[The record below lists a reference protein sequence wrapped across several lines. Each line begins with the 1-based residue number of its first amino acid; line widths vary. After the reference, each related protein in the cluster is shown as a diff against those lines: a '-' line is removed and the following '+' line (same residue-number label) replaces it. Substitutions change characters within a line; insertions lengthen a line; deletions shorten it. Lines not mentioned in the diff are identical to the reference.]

1 MPQMGQAELA
11 MIDQLVNKHARA
23 PPIPYLALWS
33 RDSFKECATACPLT
47 PTGGTRRPNEKEIVM
62 DHRTA
67 VPQIPRP
74 RSRKNYRLDVLLFM
88 TLMLLLLLFLGFSV
102 GAR

>member
-1 MPQMGQAELA
+1 
-11 MIDQLVNKHARA
+11 
-23 PPIPYLALWS
+23 
-33 RDSFKECATACPLT
+33 
-47 PTGGTRRPNEKEIVM
+47 M
-62 DHRTA
+62 DHRSA
-67 VPQIPRP
+67 APQFPKP